1 MGEVMSSCHGE
12 ISLATKVD
20 RDMAEYAGSEAE
32 RLGVSK
38 AEFHRRLLE
47 LYRESRRENV
57 ECPHC
62 DEPVVFDLESEQ

>member
-1 MGEVMSSCHGE
+1 MSSCHGE

-20 RDMAEYAGSEAE
+20 RDMAEYAESEAE

-47 LYRESRRENV
+47 FYRDSRREKTD
-57 ECPHC
+57 CPHC
-62 DEPVVFDLESEQ
+62 SEAVVMDLVEE

>member
-1 MGEVMSSCHGE
+1 MSSCHGE

-20 RDMAEYAGSEAE
+20 RDMAEYAESEAE

-47 LYRESRRENV
+47 FYRDSRREKTD
-57 ECPHC
+57 CPHC
-62 DEPVVFDLESEQ
+62 NEAVVMDLVEE

>member
-1 MGEVMSSCHGE
+1 MSSCHGE

-20 RDMAEYAGSEAE
+20 RDMAEYAESEAE

-47 LYRESRRENV
+47 FYRDSRREKLD
-57 ECPHC
+57 CPHC
-62 DEPVVFDLESEQ
+62 NEAVVMDLVEE